1 MASNNRPIIIS
12 NKQVQHL
19 TCDKMPVGKGIKTD
33 SFDTFSLNYQKNDS
47 LYLFTDGYPDQFGGP
62 KGKKF
67 KYKQLKEFL
76 TSISK
81 EPMDKQLN
89 ALNSSFENWKGN
101 LEQVDDVCVIGVK
114 I

>member
-1 MASNNRPIIIS
+1 ME
-12 NKQVQHL
+12 
-19 TCDKMPVGKGIKTD
+19 
-33 SFDTFSLNYQKNDS
+33 SFNTAQLQINPLDVIYTI
-47 LYLFTDGYPDQFGGP
+47 TDGFADQFGGP

-101 LEQVDDVCVIGVK
+101 LEQVDDVCIIGVK
-114 I
+114 F